1 MKHVQTI
8 KAEGTLFQAKERQK
22 QVMLKN
28 KVTQTCRCK
37 RFSAKNEQKNSTRLE
52 KGKYMKFFSSI
63 YFEKQNVTLPT
74 TPKLTRDTVA
84 VFKIL
89 HFFFLFFFAYTYS
102 FSFSVPRTKM
112 VKDRFQNSIIDIAG
126 RQRLLG
132 PPSPLTEKWGLC
144 LSPPFFFCHLPFQSV
159 CHLRQA
165 FRAPS

>member
-22 QVMLKN
+22 QVMFLF
-28 KVTQTCRCK
+28 C
-37 RFSAKNEQKNSTRLE
+37 L
-52 KGKYMKFFSSI
+52 FFSSI
-63 YFEKQNVTLPT
+63 YFEKQNVTFPP

-102 FSFSVPRTKM
+102 FSFSVARTKM

-144 LSPPFFFCHLPFQSV
+144 LSPPFFFCRLPFQSV